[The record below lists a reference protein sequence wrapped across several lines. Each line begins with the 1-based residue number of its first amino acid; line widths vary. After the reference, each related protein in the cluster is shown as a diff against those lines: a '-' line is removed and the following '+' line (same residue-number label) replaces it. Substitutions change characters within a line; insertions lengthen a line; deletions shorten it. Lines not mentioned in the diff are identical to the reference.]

1 MKLVPAVLLVL
12 ISVTSCVTYRL
23 EPLAQPGSEVRIAR
37 GQSLAVAE
45 KDGITVEASAD
56 WAPEIR
62 IDLKVVNKSS
72 QTLTINSDQFRLY
85 TGEPG
90 SWNESPFVSGAEYY
104 RRAEVEAQSRPVV
117 TIVTSD
123 APVVRR
129 RTTTTTTITGSDGN
143 SSLTIV
149 RTDPQPVYEPA
160 ETRTVTIVP
169 TNTRRLDWLKANL
182 FTSATLTPGSDHSA
196 ILYIDPTRATHYKLV
211 LPIDGKDYEVVFE
224 RIREKG
230 PFTNLN

>member
-1 MKLVPAVLLVL
+1 LKLVPAVFLVL
-12 ISVTSCVTYRL
+12 VSLTSCVTYRL
-23 EPLAQPGSEVRIAR
+23 EPLAQDGSQVRNAR
-37 GQSLAVAE
+37 GQAWAVTE
-45 KDGITVEASAD
+45 KDGVTVEASAD

-62 IDLKVVNKSS
+62 LDLRIINKSTQS
-72 QTLTINSDQFRLY
+72 ITVSSDQFRLY

-90 SWNESPFVSGAEYY
+90 SWKEADFVSGAEYY
-104 RRAEVEAQSRPVV
+104 RRAEREAQSRPVV

-143 SSLTIV
+143 SSMTII

-169 TNTRRLDWLKANL
+169 TNNRRLEWLKDNL
-182 FTSATLTPGSDHSA
+182 FTTATLTPGSEHSGL
-196 ILYIDPTRATHYKLV
+196 LYLDPTRTTYYKLV
-211 LPIDGKDYEVVFE
+211 LPIGGRDYEVVFE
-224 RIREKG
+224 RVREKG